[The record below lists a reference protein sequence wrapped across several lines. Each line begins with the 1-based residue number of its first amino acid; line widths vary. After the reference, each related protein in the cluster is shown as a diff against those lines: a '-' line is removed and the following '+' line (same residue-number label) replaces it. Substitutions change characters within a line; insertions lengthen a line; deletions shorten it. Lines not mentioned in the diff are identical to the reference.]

1 MAEQMFS
8 SSQGYM
14 IGGPGL
20 TVEVDESMFGNSF
33 FAKFFIFLLLLGKRK
48 YRRGRIS
55 GRRQM
60 WVLGGVVGIC
70 FTILQINLM
79 IKIRMINIFTVKN
92 PTFSRYQADAIYRS
106 ILMEPK
112 NVLNS
117 RII

>member
-1 MAEQMFS
+1 MCSAKYRFGLLKMQQKFG

-20 TVEVDESMFGNSF
+20 TIEVDESMFGNRF
-33 FAKFFIFLLLLGKRK
+33 FAIFFNFLLLLGKRK

-70 FTILQINLM
+70 FTMLQINPM
-79 IKIRMINIFTVKN
+79 IR
-92 PTFSRYQADAIYRS
+92 
-106 ILMEPK
+106 
-112 NVLNS
+112 
-117 RII
+117 